1 MRQTKNR
8 SGGSI
13 AVIMRNSISNHA
25 RLKRFDSAS
34 IEGVELRLN
43 VGKTSST
50 IAYIYR
56 RTNTSKHKV
65 SHNAFFDEFTD
76 ILSEYTNE
84 SREFAIHGDFNFHY
98 DDLSSNDTQ
107 HLKTI
112 LSDYNLKQLINKPIH
127 QKGHILD
134 WLVVPEERN
143 LWSLEKISNYPGV
156 SDHKAIFSFL
166 HIKHPPKLTRSV
178 SSRNLKGICHH
189 SFENDVRKCIN
200 DINIDD
206 SDIDS
211 LTCTYND
218 GLKNILDNHAPIV
231 TRTVRDRA
239 STEWMDDEAREAR
252 RVLRRAER
260 KYRKTNLTVY
270 EDIYKN
276 ELKTYRKIKVQL
288 RKQYNSN
295 KISAC
300 STTKQVHVTSDLLL
314 GKKKTKI
321 LPDKIEKNL
330 LPENFSKYFT
340 NNW

>member
-1 MRQTKNR
+1 M
-8 SGGSI
+8 
-13 AVIMRNSISNHA
+13 
-25 RLKRFDSAS
+25 
-34 IEGVELRLN
+34 
-43 VGKTSST
+43 
-50 IAYIYR
+50 
-56 RTNTSKHKV
+56 
-65 SHNAFFDEFTD
+65 
-76 ILSEYTNE
+76 
-84 SREFAIHGDFNFHY
+84 
-98 DDLSSNDTQ
+98 SSNDTQ
-107 HLKTI
+107 RLKTI
-112 LSDYNLKQLINKPIH
+112 LSDYNLKQLINKPTH

-134 WLVVPEERN
+134 WLVVPEESN

-166 HIKHPPKLTRSV
+166 HIQHPPKLTRSV
-178 SSRNLKGICHH
+178 SSRNLKAICHH
-189 SFENDVRKCIN
+189 SFENDVRKFIN

-211 LTCTYND
+211 LTSTYND

-231 TRTVRDRA
+231 TRTIRDRA
-239 STEWMDDEAREAR
+239 STEWMNDEAREAR

-340 NNW
+340 NKIQEIRANLDKNNLTADYTDYNGPSLSSFQQVTKEDIIKIIKSMPTKSCGLDPMPTNMTKEYLNDIVPLTTTIINKSLSSGIAPSKFKEAIVTPILKKKI